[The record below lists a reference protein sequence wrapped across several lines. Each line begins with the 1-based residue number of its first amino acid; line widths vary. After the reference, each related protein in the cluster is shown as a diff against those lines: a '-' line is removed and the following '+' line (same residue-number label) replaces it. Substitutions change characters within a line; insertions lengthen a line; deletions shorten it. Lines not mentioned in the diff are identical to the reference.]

1 MQQEILVTRK
11 TIDRGVR
18 WLVSIVLL
26 LAGGVT
32 GTLVGYEKAGEA
44 YDVMSQEQKTAFQ
57 KHYDSHPSNDAS
69 CVGKPESCAYGI
81 EVLQGLEC
89 ATWAEDNGRLIKMF
103 CTPLF
108 HPRPKSEPEV
118 MEPAIET

>member
-11 TIDRGVR
+11 TIDRGIR

-32 GTLVGYEKAGEA
+32 GGLIGYEKAGKA
-44 YDVMSQEQKTAFQ
+44 YDVMYQEQRVTFQ

-69 CVGKPESCAYGI
+69 CVGKPEPCVYGL
-81 EVLQGLEC
+81 ELLNNLEC
-89 ATWAEDNGRLIKMF
+89 ATWTEDNGRLVKMF
-103 CTPLF
+103 CVPLF
-108 HPRPKSEPEV
+108 RQRPKLESEITEPE
-118 MEPAIET
+118 IET